1 LRILF
6 FSPQQLWPVNSGS
19 RLRNVH
25 LATGLAQRAEVTV
38 LQVLQPD
45 QRNEATAADADV
57 FEHFVNAQKEKS
69 YSIQTVLKGVIG
81 PLPVTVHNYYSSDI
95 RNCLQKA
102 LHERTYDVVQMETSN
117 LFSYIDVIRKAPG
130 SPALLLDWHNIDSE
144 LMERY
149 ASESSS
155 LPKKLIARRTATLLA
170 KLEKRL
176 TFQCDAHTVVSALD
190 RDKLLAHN
198 RRAAVTVI
206 PNGVDSKKFSSEF
219 KAGQKRDL
227 LFVGSMDYH
236 ANSDAVLWFVNNI
249 WGAIEKAFPDLN
261 FTIVGRSPA
270 KEIRDLATDRIR
282 VTGTVEDVRPF
293 YEQALAVIVPLRVG
307 GGTRLKILEAM
318 AMGVPVISTTIGA
331 EGIEAQN
338 GEEILLADSVEEMIS
353 ALRVVMSNGGARREA
368 VAQAGRRL
376 VAAKYDWDSIAARL
390 YQVHSELA
398 ERRAGTI

>member
-1 LRILF
+1 
-6 FSPQQLWPVNSGS
+6 
-19 RLRNVH
+19 
-25 LATGLAQRAEVTV
+25 
-38 LQVLQPD
+38 
-45 QRNEATAADADV
+45 
-57 FEHFVNAQKEKS
+57 
-69 YSIQTVLKGVIG
+69 
-81 PLPVTVHNYYSSDI
+81 
-95 RNCLQKA
+95 
-102 LHERTYDVVQMETSN
+102 
-117 LFSYIDVIRKAPG
+117 
-130 SPALLLDWHNIDSE
+130 
-144 LMERY
+144 
-149 ASESSS
+149 
-155 LPKKLIARRTATLLA
+155 
-170 KLEKRL
+170 
-176 TFQCDAHTVVSALD
+176 
-190 RDKLLAHN
+190 
-198 RRAAVTVI
+198 
-206 PNGVDSKKFSSEF
+206 
-219 KAGQKRDL
+219 